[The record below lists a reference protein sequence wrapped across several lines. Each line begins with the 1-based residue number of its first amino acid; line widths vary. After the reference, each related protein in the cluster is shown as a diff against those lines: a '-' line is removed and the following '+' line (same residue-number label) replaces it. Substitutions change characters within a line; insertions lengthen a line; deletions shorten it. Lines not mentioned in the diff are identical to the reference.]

1 MKKRIYYLAIILFF
15 SNGIVF
21 SQTTINEVVYKKR
34 TLIDLSKVKTD
45 NDPTKEAMVKA
56 IPIAMGKKAYKLVFN
71 DTESLFTEILSLN
84 DEGLTNT
91 FANVSAKF
99 SGGTEGKFYINMKQD
114 TLLHQKSFRTD
125 LLLIKSK
132 VSDLDWQL
140 DFKTSKKVGKYTCFK
155 ATTSKKILMS
165 SGKTVDQ
172 PITAWFCPELPYPFG
187 PTEFAGL
194 PGLILELEYYDKT
207 VVYADQI
214 NLNKKVDKKQK
225 PIKPLKK
232 GIKVTNQEYIDFMK
246 KGGRQYT
253 RPKK

>member
-1 MKKRIYYLAIILFF
+1 MKIKIIILMFF
-15 SNGIVF
+15 ISISLF

-34 TLIDLSKVKTD
+34 IPKIENSKVK
-45 NDPTKEAMVKA
+45 NNPRL
-56 IPIAMGKKAYKLVFN
+56 KAYADALPSAINKKSYRLFFN
-71 DTESLFTEILSLN
+71 KTESTFSEIKHLDQ
-84 DEGLTNT
+84 DESKENR
-91 FANVSAKF
+91 FAEIRANSR
-99 SGGTEGKFYINMKQD
+99 GGTEGKFYINMEQD
-114 TLLHQKSFRTD
+114 TILCQKSFRTD

-132 VSDLDWQL
+132 VSDLNWQL

-155 ATTSKKILMS
+155 ATTTKKVLMS